1 MTAIHSS
8 AVVDP
13 AAQLDDSVTVGP
25 YTVIGPHVRIG
36 AGTSIGAHCVL
47 EGRTTIGR
55 NNRIFQFN
63 SLGAIPQD
71 KKYAGEPCELVI
83 GDGNTIREFC
93 TFNIGSPGDLGVT
106 RIGDDNWIMAYT
118 HIAHDCQIAD
128 HTTLANNTTLGGHV
142 HLGPWVTVGGLT
154 GIHQFVKVGAHAM
167 VGFASAVSQDVPPF
181 MLVDGNP
188 LAVRGVNSVGLRR
201 RDFSSERL
209 AAVKAMHKAL
219 YRDDLTLQAAQL
231 RIAEMVKTKPE
242 SAPDV
247 ELMLSFLAQSS
258 PKRGIAR

>member
-128 HTTLANNTTLGGHV
+128 HTTLGGHV

-258 PKRGIAR
+258 PKRGLAR